1 MNVEEVGE
9 PPLAAGHGEGL
20 PPSPYK
26 RPPTPS
32 SHLAP
37 PPREGSLLPLVI
49 PHGPGLAR
57 YMFPVA
63 LSRKELL
70 LPLHS
75 WSKEAEVVR
84 WTEHVCDHG
93 CTATLWCWT

>member
-1 MNVEEVGE
+1 MNVEEVGS
-9 PPLAAGHGEGL
+9 PPLATGHGEGL

-37 PPREGSLLPLVI
+37 PPREGSLLPLII
-49 PHGPGLAR
+49 PHGLGLAR

-63 LSRKELL
+63 LHLEGVAASAASLERGGGGC
-70 LPLHS
+70 S
-75 WSKEAEVVR
+75 VDRTCVR
-84 WTEHVCDHG
+84 SQMHC
-93 CTATLWCWT
+93 